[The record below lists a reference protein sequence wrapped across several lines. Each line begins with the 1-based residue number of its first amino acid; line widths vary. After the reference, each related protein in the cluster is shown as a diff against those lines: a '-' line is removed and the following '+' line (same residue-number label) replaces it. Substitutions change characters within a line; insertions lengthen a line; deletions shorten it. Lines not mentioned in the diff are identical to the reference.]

1 MIIAGKLESKY
12 FQGQSFTLF
21 NFVTKFE
28 HLLLLSYII
37 QVAAVP
43 EYLGELFRKK
53 NSLENLVILASL
65 RKTSHY
71 LEKTKA

>member
-12 FQGQSFTLF
+12 FQVQNFMLF
-21 NFVTKFE
+21 NFVTIFA

-37 QVAAVP
+37 QVAAVAD
-43 EYLGELFRKK
+43 YLGKFFRKK
-53 NSLENLVILASL
+53 NSLENLEILASL
-65 RKTSHY
+65 RKTSDY

>member
-1 MIIAGKLESKY
+1 MIIAGKLELKY
-12 FQGQSFTLF
+12 FQAQNFMLF
-21 NFVTKFE
+21 NFVTIFE

-37 QVAAVP
+37 QVAVP
-43 EYLGELFRKK
+43 DYLGKLFRKK
-53 NSLENLVILASL
+53 NSLQNLEILASL